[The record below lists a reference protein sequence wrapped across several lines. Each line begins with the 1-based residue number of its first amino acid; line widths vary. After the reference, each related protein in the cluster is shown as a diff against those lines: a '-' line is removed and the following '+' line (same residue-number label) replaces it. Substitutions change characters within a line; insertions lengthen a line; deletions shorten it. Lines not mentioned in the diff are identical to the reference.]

1 MRKTLWLA
9 MVSAALVPACGGND
23 LLAVDA
29 VSSDGQAI
37 SAQAVSLLQVRGAQ
51 LGLDTNDSV
60 RQRSRHVD
68 EQGQEHVRF
77 ERLYRGL
84 PVLGGDFIVHT
95 GAREDESLTAM
106 FASPIPVS
114 QRPQLTPAEAE
125 YAAHKS
131 FAQKRSVQPNS
142 KLMIYAMPTEP
153 EPRLAYEVISTGV
166 QADGTPSVLH
176 TFIDADSG
184 RHLDAYDEIETGAV
198 TGSGRGIHN
207 GTVALNT
214 NQNGTSYELIEV
226 AHGSSQTVNMA
237 GSTSSS
243 TLFAQAS
250 NTWGDGTAANAASA
264 AVDAH
269 YGASKTWDYYQ
280 NVHGRNGIAGDGKG
294 SNSRVH
300 YSTKYNNAYWT
311 DSCFCMTYGDGD
323 GTQLRPL
330 VAIDVA
336 GHEMSHGVTSRTAGL
351 VYSGESG
358 GLNEATSDI
367 FGTAVEFYAANAA
380 DPGDYLI
387 GEKIM
392 IGGKGYLRS
401 MSDPTSDGVSLD
413 NYSKYKRNVDVHYSS
428 GIANNFFYL
437 LAEGG
442 TNKTSGKSV
451 TGIGRAKAEKIW
463 YKALTAYMTSSTT
476 FKAARTATL
485 NATKDLYGTTGA
497 EYAAVGVAWTAVGVN

>member
-1 MRKTLWLA
+1 MRKALWLA

-29 VSSDGQAI
+29 TSDDGLAI
-37 SAQAVSLLQVRGAQ
+37 SEKAVSLIQQRGGQ
-51 LGLDTNDSV
+51 LGMDGNDSV
-60 RQRSRHVD
+60 RQRSRFVD

-106 FASPIPVS
+106 VISPLTVS
-114 QRPQLTPAEAE
+114 QRPRLTPSEAE
-125 YAAHKS
+125 YAAHKT
-131 FAQKRSVQPNS
+131 FDAARSVQQGS
-142 KLMIYAMPTEP
+142 KLMVYALPAEP

-166 QADGTPSVLH
+166 QEDGTPSILH

-184 RHLDAYDEIETGAV
+184 RHLDAYDEIETGAAAG
-198 TGSGRGIHN
+198 TGRGIHN
-207 GTVALNT
+207 GAVSLNT
-214 NQNGTSYELIEV
+214 NLNGTKYELLEV
-226 AHGSSQTVNMA
+226 THGSSQTLNM
-237 GSTSSS
+237 GNSTSGSGVLYS
-243 TLFAQAS
+243 KTS
-250 NTWGDGTAANAASA
+250 NDWGDGTTANTESA

-280 NVHGRNGIAGDGKG
+280 NVHSRNGIAGDGKG
-294 SNSRVH
+294 ANSRVH
-300 YSTKYNNAYWT
+300 YGSKYNNAYWT

-330 VAIDVA
+330 VSLDVA
-336 GHEMSHGVTSRTAGL
+336 GHEMSHGVTSRTAAL

-367 FGTAVEFYAANAA
+367 FGTAVEFYAANAS

-392 IGGKGYLRS
+392 IGGKGFLRN
-401 MSDPTSDGVSLD
+401 MKEPTADGVSLD

-428 GIANNFFYL
+428 GIANLFFYL
-437 LAEGG
+437 LSEGG
-442 TNKTSGKSV
+442 TKASVTV

-463 YKALTAYMTSSTT
+463 YKALTAYMTSGTT

-485 NATKDLYGTTGA
+485 SATKDLYGATGA
-497 EYAAVGVAWTAVGVN
+497 EYAAVGKAWTAVGVN

>member
-29 VSSDGQAI
+29 ISDDGQAV
-37 SAQAVSLLQVRGAQ
+37 SAQAVSLIQLRSAQ
-51 LGLDTNDSV
+51 LGMDANDSV
-60 RQRSRHVD
+60 RQRSRFVD

-131 FAQKRSVQPNS
+131 VAQKRSVQPNS

-153 EPRLAYEVISTGV
+153 EPRLAYEVISTGE
-166 QADGTPSVLH
+166 QDDGTPSVLH
-176 TFIDADSG
+176 SFIDADSG

-207 GTVALNT
+207 GTVTLNT
-214 NQNGTSYELIEV
+214 NQNGTKYELIEV
-226 AHGSSQTVNMA
+226 AHGNSQTVNMA
-237 GSTSSS
+237 GSTTTS
-243 TLFAQAS
+243 TLFSQTS

-269 YGASKTWDYYQ
+269 YGASKTWDYFQ
-280 NVHGRNGIAGDGKG
+280 NVHGRNGIANDGKG
-294 SNSRVH
+294 ANSRVH

-330 VAIDVA
+330 VALDVA
-336 GHEMSHGVTSRTAGL
+336 GHEMSHGVTSRTAKL
-351 VYSGESG
+351 IYSGESG

-367 FGTAVEFYAANAA
+367 FGTAVEFYAANAS

-392 IGGKGYLRS
+392 IGGKGFLRN
-401 MSDPTSDGVSLD
+401 MANPTADGVSID
-413 NYSKYKRNVDVHYSS
+413 HYSKFKRSTDVHYSS

-437 LAEGG
+437 LAQGG
-442 TNKTSGKSV
+442 TKSSVTV

-463 YKALTAYMTSSTT
+463 YKALTTYMTSSTT

-485 NATKDLYGTTGA
+485 NATKDLYTATGP
-497 EYAAVGVAWTAVGVN
+497 EYAAVGAAWTAVGVN

>member
-29 VSSDGQAI
+29 ISDDGQAV
-37 SAQAVSLLQVRGAQ
+37 SAQAVSLIQLRSAQ
-51 LGLDTNDSV
+51 LGMDANDSV
-60 RQRSRHVD
+60 RQRSRFVD

-131 FAQKRSVQPNS
+131 VAQKRSVQPNS

-153 EPRLAYEVISTGV
+153 EPRLAYEVISTGE
-166 QADGTPSVLH
+166 QDDGTPSVLH

-207 GTVALNT
+207 GTVTLNT
-214 NQNGTSYELIEV
+214 NQNGTKYELIEV
-226 AHGSSQTVNMA
+226 AHGNSQTVNMA
-237 GSTSSS
+237 GSTTTS
-243 TLFAQAS
+243 TLFSQTS

-269 YGASKTWDYYQ
+269 YGASKTWDYFQ
-280 NVHGRNGIAGDGKG
+280 NVHGRNGIANDGKG
-294 SNSRVH
+294 ANSRVH

-330 VAIDVA
+330 VALDVA
-336 GHEMSHGVTSRTAGL
+336 GHEMSHGVTSRTAKL
-351 VYSGESG
+351 IYSGESG

-367 FGTAVEFYAANAA
+367 FGTAVEFYAANAS

-392 IGGKGYLRS
+392 IGGKGFLRN
-401 MSDPTSDGVSLD
+401 MANPTADGVSID
-413 NYSKYKRNVDVHYSS
+413 HYSKFKRSTDVHYSS

-437 LAEGG
+437 LAQGG
-442 TNKTSGKSV
+442 TKSSVTV

-463 YKALTAYMTSSTT
+463 YKALTTYMTASTN
-476 FKAARTATL
+476 FKAARAATL
-485 NATKDLYGTTGA
+485 SATKDLYTATGP
-497 EYAAVGVAWTAVGVN
+497 EYAAVGAAWTAVGVN